1 MKNQIKTPILKYKN
15 LKMNKQA
22 QIKNNLMELF
32 NNREYISFTYY
43 IKSVNICKEN
53 KYKNQILSSKSFQ
66 RKSIKL

>member
-1 MKNQIKTPILKYKN
+1 
-15 LKMNKQA
+15 
-22 QIKNNLMELF
+22 MELF

-66 RKSIKL
+66 KKSKKL